1 LILFHYYARLI
12 DSSILCV
19 RLLYRMLLQWEMTIY
34 KSGNIC
40 YNKMNQYAYERQR
53 IMKPCFFDILKHFDL
68 DIEPSSYGN
77 GHINDTYLVH
87 SMQDYILQKI
97 NKNVFTNPPA
107 VMENILGVTGY
118 LREKIIENGGNPD
131 RETLTVI
138 CTTDGKPC
146 YEDENGDFY
155 RVYKFID
162 NAKSYDLVESPVQ
175 LYHAAKAFGKFQ
187 NMLADYPAEKLH
199 ETIVDFHNTRVRYE
213 QFKTALA
220 NDKAGR
226 AKDVAEEIKFVLDRE
241 CDAGVVVDAIAEGRI
256 PLRVTHND
264 TKLNNVLLD
273 ETTGE
278 GVCVI
283 DLDTVMPGSLLY
295 DYGDALRFGGSSGA
309 EDEKDLDK
317 IWFRIENFEAFTRGF
332 MEELPS
338 MTEEERKLLPFSI
351 KLMTLECGA
360 RFLADYLNGDVYFKT
375 HYPEHNLD
383 RCRTQFKL
391 VRDIEDHMDEL
402 NGIVEKI
409 YREINQ

>member
-1 LILFHYYARLI
+1 
-12 DSSILCV
+12 
-19 RLLYRMLLQWEMTIY
+19 
-34 KSGNIC
+34 
-40 YNKMNQYAYERQR
+40 
-53 IMKPCFFDILKHFDL
+53 MKGELMENRFFDILKHFNL
-68 DIEPSSYGN
+68 NLAPSIYGN
-77 GHINDTYLVH
+77 GHINDTYIVH
-87 SMQDYILQKI
+87 ASPECILQRI
-97 NKNVFTNPPA
+97 NKAVFKNPPA
-107 VMENILGVTGY
+107 VMENIKGVTEF
-118 LREKIIENGGNPD
+118 LREKIIAAGGNPD
-131 RETLTVI
+131 RETLTLIYTV
-138 CTTDGKPC
+138 DGKSY
-146 YEDENGDFY
+146 YEDDNGEFY
-155 RVYKFID
+155 RVYKFI
-162 NAKSYDLVESPVQ
+162 NHAKSYDLVENPSQ
-175 LYHAAKAFGKFQ
+175 LYNAAKAFGKFQ
-187 NMLADYPAEKLH
+187 NLLADYPADKLN

-220 NDKAGR
+220 NDAAGR

-241 CDAGVVVDAIAEGRI
+241 ADAGVVVDAIAEGRI

-295 DYGDALRFGGSSGA
+295 DYGDALRFGGSTGA

-317 IWFRIENFEAFTRGF
+317 IHFSIENFEAFTRGF

-351 KLMTLECGA
+351 KLMTLECGS

-391 VRDIEDHMDEL
+391 VREIEEKMDEL
-402 NGIVEKI
+402 NAIVEKI
-409 YREINQ
+409 HSELN

>member
-1 LILFHYYARLI
+1 
-12 DSSILCV
+12 
-19 RLLYRMLLQWEMTIY
+19 
-34 KSGNIC
+34 
-40 YNKMNQYAYERQR
+40 MNNRF
-53 IMKPCFFDILKHFDL
+53 IDILKQFAL
-68 DIEPSSYGN
+68 DIEPAVYGN
-77 GHINDTYLVH
+77 GHINDTYIVH
-87 SMQDYILQKI
+87 AKDGDCILQRI
-97 NKNVFTNPPA
+97 NKNVFKNPPA
-107 VMENILGVTGY
+107 VMENIKDITEF
-118 LREKIIENGGNPD
+118 LRNKVIAEGGNPE
-131 RETLTVI
+131 REILNLILTV
-138 CTTDGKPC
+138 DGKPY
-146 YEDENGDFY
+146 YEDAAGEYY
-155 RVYKFID
+155 RVYKYIE
-162 NAKSYDLVESPVQ
+162 NARSYDLVESPSQ

-187 NMLADYPAEKLH
+187 NMLADYPADKLN
-199 ETIVDFHNTRVRYE
+199 ETIVDFHNTKVRYD
-213 QFKTALA
+213 QFKTALS
-220 NDKAGR
+220 NDAAGR

-241 CDAGVVVDAIAEGRI
+241 CDAGIVVDAIAEGRI

-273 ETTGE
+273 EITGE

-317 IWFRIENFEAFTRGF
+317 IWFNVENFEAFTRGF

-351 KLMTLECGA
+351 KLMTLECGS

-391 VRDIEDHMDEL
+391 VREIEEKMDEL
-402 NGIVEKI
+402 NAIVEKI
-409 YREINQ
+409 HNELK

>member
-1 LILFHYYARLI
+1 MDI
-12 DSSILCV
+12 S
-19 RLLYRMLLQWEMTIY
+19 LY
-34 KSGNIC
+34 
-40 YNKMNQYAYERQR
+40 
-53 IMKPCFFDILKHFDL
+53 DILKHFDL
-68 DIEPSSYGN
+68 DIEPSVYGN
-77 GHINDTYLVH
+77 GHINDTYIIH
-87 SMQDYILQKI
+87 SNPNYILQKI

-107 VMENILGVTGY
+107 VMENILGVTEF
-118 LREKIIENGGNPD
+118 LREKISAAGGDPD
-131 RETLTVI
+131 RETLTLI
-138 CTTDGKPC
+138 CTTDGKPY
-146 YEDENGDFY
+146 YEDEDGEFY
-155 RVYKFID
+155 RMYKYIE
-162 NAKSYDLVESPVQ
+162 NAKSYDIVESPVQ

-187 NMLADYPAEKLH
+187 NMLADYPADKLN
-199 ETIVDFHNTRVRYE
+199 ETIVDFHNTKARYE

-226 AKDVAEEIKFVLDRE
+226 AKDVPDEIKFVLDRE
-241 CDAGVVVDAIAEGRI
+241 ADAGIVVDAIADGRI

-273 ETTGE
+273 TETGE

-295 DYGDALRFGGSSGA
+295 DYGDALRFGGSTGA

-317 IWFRIENFEAFTRGF
+317 IWFNMENFEAFTKGF

-351 KLMTLECGA
+351 KLMALECGS

-391 VRDIEDHMDEL
+391 VADIESKMDEL
-402 NGIVEKI
+402 NAIVERI
-409 YREINQ
+409 YRRISK